1 MLEIAILTCVEASK
15 VINNI
20 SKNTSLSAEVRLELI
35 QTVLDRSDCNDG
47 TIR

>member
-20 SKNTSLSAEVRLELI
+20 SRNSTITDEVKVELI
-35 QTVLDRSDCNDG
+35 QTVLEWSECTNG
-47 TIR
+47 TV